1 MDTIVAQATPCGE
14 SAIGLIRVSGNLAHK
29 IAMIA
34 CDKNVIEPRM
44 ATLAE
49 YKSQKDELIDQVLIT
64 YFEAGKS
71 YTGEESIEISC
82 HGNPLIE
89 ELICK
94 DLLKRGCRMA
104 EPGEFTKRAFL
115 NGKIDLS
122 QAESV
127 AQIISAKNEHSL
139 ALANRNLKGELSNKL
154 IHIQES
160 ILELQ
165 ASLEAHIDFPE
176 DDLGEEDQTKT
187 IELINQVIIELKTLL
202 DQADR
207 TKFLINNIRVV
218 LVGHPNVGKSSLFN
232 TLAGKSRALIHSQA
246 GTTRDY
252 LETEIRLGKKWITLV
267 DTAGVHE
274 TQDEIEMAGIELTKE
289 QVDQADALLWVI
301 DNSVPYPTLLPEAFK
316 LFIENKPTILVR
328 NKRDLGN
335 SGWTPD
341 LNKTLPEVY
350 LTLKN
355 SKDITELVKELGKM
369 LEEIIGS
376 GAENEFLIG
385 ARHESLIRSCLND
398 VQIFLDSFENG
409 TGYELTAHFLSTAR
423 DYIDQ
428 MIGFKTNEDILNL
441 LFGKFCIGK

>member
-49 YKSQKDELIDQVLIT
+49 YKNQKEELIDQVLIT

-202 DQADR
+202 
-207 TKFLINNIRVV
+207 IRQI
-218 LVGHPNVGKSSLFN
+218 G
-232 TLAGKSRALIHSQA
+232 
-246 GTTRDY
+246 
-252 LETEIRLGKKWITLV
+252 
-267 DTAGVHE
+267 
-274 TQDEIEMAGIELTKE
+274 
-289 QVDQADALLWVI
+289 
-301 DNSVPYPTLLPEAFK
+301 
-316 LFIENKPTILVR
+316 R
-328 NKRDLGN
+328 N
-335 SGWTPD
+335 
-341 LNKTLPEVY
+341 
-350 LTLKN
+350 
-355 SKDITELVKELGKM
+355 
-369 LEEIIGS
+369 
-376 GAENEFLIG
+376 F
-385 ARHESLIRSCLND
+385 
-398 VQIFLDSFENG
+398 
-409 TGYELTAHFLSTAR
+409 
-423 DYIDQ
+423 
-428 MIGFKTNEDILNL
+428 
-441 LFGKFCIGK
+441 